1 MEEDLNKTSK
11 KTGILIIIGM
21 VIIISLIT
29 YFLFFNKNN
38 LSKNNNDNSSII
50 NDSNEIKL
58 INLTNEPD
66 EVIQNLIYP
75 KYNTVYPEFMWEYTN
90 ITVDDLERDL
100 KMLTVSNEV
109 ERIEISEEEWYELG
123 YSSYVTEEDFKNMY
137 YKVFGPDTEYVVG
150 EYYGVCGHLNNYD
163 ETKKYITVNIV
174 VLMEDLFP

>member
-1 MEEDLNKTSK
+1 M
-11 KTGILIIIGM
+11 
-21 VIIISLIT
+21 IT

-38 LSKNNNDNSSII
+38 LSKNNNDNSLII

-75 KYNTVYPEFMWEYTN
+75 KYNTVYPKFMWEYTN

-137 YKVFGPDTEYVVG
+137 YKVFGPAAEYVVG

-163 ETKKYITVNIV
+163 EIKKYITVNIV
-174 VLMEDLFP
+174 VLMEDLFL